1 MLFATLKVI
10 GIAIEVVLL
19 FNLLIVVHELGH
31 FFAARWRGL
40 KVEKF
45 AIWFG
50 KPVWSKTIGGVEY
63 RLGSIPAGG
72 FVAIPQLA
80 PMEAL
85 EGETNEKGE
94 DLPPARP
101 LDKIIVAFAGPLASL
116 SLAFLFACVVWF
128 VGRPV
133 SEAETTSVIGYVVPG
148 GPAAKAG
155 LQPGDKILA
164 VNGHRVT
171 KIGGMGRMGDSVAW
185 NVAVSDAPVIP
196 IRFVRDGQE
205 RVVEVEPLVE
215 PNNGWGRKNLRQI
228 QIAPAMTPMIAKVFP
243 NSPAAEAG
251 LRSGDLVVAANG
263 KPLLSPIPLAEL
275 LSTTKGASVSLTIRR
290 GEGRAVPLKW
300 SSGLDTRLNTI
311 NLHSIE
317 WTVAITPRI
326 PDGQKQARIG
336 ILWDE
341 RGMITLVHPSPS
353 FQIKSSVL
361 TMWETI
367 SALISPRSEIGVQ
380 QLSGPVGI
388 MRIYYLLFQSP
399 MGWQL
404 ALWFSVVLNVN
415 LAVMNLL
422 PLPVLDGGHIL
433 LALIEWFLGHPI
445 HQKTLEIVQSGFAM
459 LLIGTMLY
467 ISFFD
472 VSDLVT
478 GHKSATASTLDKAE
492 TMIFSTPASSAVP
505 TQTPAEAKP

>member
-1 MLFATLKVI
+1 MFFGILKVI
-10 GIAIEVVLL
+10 GILLEVVLL

-31 FFAARWRGL
+31 FVAARWCGL

-50 KPVWSKTIGGVEY
+50 KPLWSKTVGGVEY

-72 FVAIPQLA
+72 FVAIPQLG

-85 EGETNEKGE
+85 EGETNEKGA

-101 LDKIIVAFAGPLASL
+101 IDKIIVALAGPVASL
-116 SLAFLFACVVWF
+116 GLAFLFACVVWF

-133 SEAETTSVIGYVVPG
+133 SQAETTNMIGYVLEG

-155 LQPGDKILA
+155 MLPGDRILA
-164 VNGHRVT
+164 VNGQPVKR
-171 KIGGMGRMGDSVAW
+171 INGMGRMGDSVAW
-185 NVAVSDAPVIP
+185 NVAVSSSPVIP
-196 IRFVRDGQE
+196 IRFERDGVE
-205 RVVEVEPLVE
+205 KIVEVEPLVQ
-215 PNNGWGRKNLRQI
+215 PKKGWGRKNLRQI
-228 QIAPAMTPMIAKVFP
+228 QIMPAMTPMVAKVAA

-251 LRSGDLVVAANG
+251 LRGGDLVVAANG
-263 KPLLSPIPLAEL
+263 QKLLSQPALAEIL
-275 LSTTKGASVSLTIRR
+275 NATKGSPVTLTIRR
-290 GEGRAVPLKW
+290 G
-300 SSGLDTRLNTI
+300 SSAGVGGSDL
-311 NLHSIE
+311 
-317 WTVAITPRI
+317 TVTVTPRI

-336 ILWDE
+336 IFWDE
-341 RGMITLVHPSPS
+341 RGIVTLTHPNPIT
-353 FQIKSSVL
+353 QIRSSIL

-367 SALISPRSEIGVQ
+367 SAVTAPHSEISVQ

-388 MRIYYLLFQSP
+388 MRIYYLLFESP

-433 LALIEWFLGHPI
+433 LALIEWACGHPI
-445 HQKTLEIVQSGFAM
+445 HQKTLEVVQTAFAM

-478 GHKSATASTLDKAE
+478 GHKSSTIMEKSTETMTFSPTTSPAATA
-492 TMIFSTPASSAVP
+492 P
-505 TQTPAEAKP
+505 TKP

>member
-1 MLFATLKVI
+1 
-10 GIAIEVVLL
+10 
-19 FNLLIVVHELGH
+19 LGH
-31 FFAARWRGL
+31 FVAARWCGL

-50 KPVWSKTIGGVEY
+50 RPLWSKTIGGVEY

-72 FVAIPQLA
+72 FVAIPQLG

-85 EGETNEKGE
+85 EGETNEKGA

-101 LDKIIVAFAGPLASL
+101 IDKIIVALAGPVASL
-116 SLAFLFACVVWF
+116 GLAFLFACVVWF

-133 SEAETTSVIGYVVPG
+133 SEAETTNMIGYVLEG

-155 LQPGDKILA
+155 LLPGDRILA
-164 VNGHRVT
+164 VNGHPVKR
-171 KIGGMGRMGDSVAW
+171 INGMGRMGDSVAW
-185 NVAVSDAPVIP
+185 NVAVSSSPVIP
-196 IRFVRDGQE
+196 IRFERDGKQQI
-205 RVVEVEPLVE
+205 VEVEPFVQ
-215 PNNGWGRKNLRQI
+215 PSKGWGRKNLRQI
-228 QIAPAMTPMIAKVFP
+228 QIMPAMTPMVAKVAA
-243 NSPAAEAG
+243 NSPASEAG

-263 KPLLSPIPLAEL
+263 QKLLSQPALAEIL
-275 LSTTKGASVSLTIRR
+275 NATKGSPVTLTIRR
-290 GEGRAVPLKW
+290 G
-300 SSGLDTRLNTI
+300 SSTGVGGSDL
-311 NLHSIE
+311 
-317 WTVAITPRI
+317 TVTVTPRI

-336 ILWDE
+336 IFWDE
-341 RGMITLVHPSPS
+341 RGIVTLVHPTPL
-353 FQIKSSVL
+353 FQVKSSIL

-367 SALISPRSEIGVQ
+367 SAVAAPHSEISVQ

-388 MRIYYLLFQSP
+388 MRIYYLLFESP

-433 LALIEWFLGHPI
+433 LAFIEWVCGHPI
-445 HQKTLEIVQSGFAM
+445 HQKTLEIVQTTFAM
-459 LLIGTMLY
+459 LLIGAMLY

-478 GHKSATASTLDKAE
+478 GHKSSAIMEKSAE
-492 TMIFSTPASSAVP
+492 TMTFTSPTASSATVAP
-505 TQTPAEAKP
+505 TPAPAPAKP

>member
-1 MLFATLKVI
+1 MLSEVIKVLC
-10 GIAIEVVLL
+10 IAVEVVLL

-31 FFAARWRGL
+31 FFAAKWRGL

-50 KPVWSKTIGGVEY
+50 KPLWSKTIGGVEY

-85 EGETNEKGE
+85 EGETDEKGE

-101 LDKIIVAFAGPLASL
+101 LDKAIVALAGPVASL
-116 SLAFLFACVVWF
+116 ALAFVIACVVWQ

-133 SEAETTSVIGYVVPG
+133 SEAETTNVIGYVLEG

-164 VNGHRVT
+164 VNGHPVSR
-171 KIGGMGRMGDSVAW
+171 INGMGRMSDSVAW
-185 NVAVSDAPVIP
+185 NLAVSSAPVVP
-196 IRFVRDGQE
+196 IRFERDGKQQ
-205 RVVEVEPLVE
+205 VIEVEPIVE
-215 PNNGWGRKNLRQI
+215 PTKGWGRKNLRQI
-228 QIAPAMTPMIAKVFP
+228 QVVPAMTPLIARVFP
-243 NSPAAEAG
+243 NSPAEQAG
-251 LRSGDLVVAANG
+251 LRPGDLVVAANG
-263 KPLLSPIPLAEL
+263 KKLYSGETLAVM
-275 LSTTKGASVSLTIRR
+275 LSTTKGAPVTLTIQR
-290 GEGRAVPLKW
+290 GGADFPI
-300 SSGLDTRLNTI
+300 T
-311 NLHSIE
+311 
-317 WTVAITPRI
+317 ITPRI
-326 PDGQKQARIG
+326 PVGEKQARLGIQWDQRGVIG
-336 ILWDE
+336 
-341 RGMITLVHPSPS
+341 LVHPDPLT
-353 FQIKSSVL
+353 QIKSSLL

-367 SALISPRSEIGVQ
+367 SAVTDRHSEIGVQ

-415 LAVMNLL
+415 LAVMNML

-433 LALIEWFLGHPI
+433 LAFIEWICGHPI
-445 HQKTLEIVQSGFAM
+445 HQKTLEIVQTTFAM

-467 ISFFD
+467 ISFYD
-472 VSDLVT
+472 VSDLVSGRKSSSPSEKAVET
-478 GHKSATASTLDKAE
+478 MTFSPASPSAT
-492 TMIFSTPASSAVP
+492 TPS
-505 TQTPAEAKP
+505 KP

>member
-1 MLFATLKVI
+1 MLSGALNVL
-10 GIAIEVVLL
+10 GLVLEVVLL

-31 FFAARWRGL
+31 FLAARWRGL

-50 KPVWSKTIGGVEY
+50 KPLWSRTIGGVEY

-72 FVAIPQLA
+72 FVAIPQLG

-85 EGETNEKGE
+85 EGETTDGGAE
-94 DLPPARP
+94 LPPAGP
-101 LDKIIVAFAGPLASL
+101 LDKIIVAFAGPAASL
-116 SLAFLFACVVWF
+116 TLAFLFACVVWL

-133 SEAETTSVIGYVVPG
+133 GEAETTNVVGYVLEG

-155 LQPGDKILA
+155 ILPGDRILS
-164 VNGHRVT
+164 VNGHPVT
-171 KIGGMGRMGDSVAW
+171 RINGMGRMGDSVAW
-185 NVAVSDAPVIP
+185 NVAVSSSPVIP
-196 IRFVRDGQE
+196 VRIERDGTP
-205 RVVEVEPLVE
+205 RVVMVEPVAE
-215 PNNGWGRKNLRQI
+215 PRSGWGRRNLRQI
-228 QIAPAMTPMIAKVFP
+228 RILPAMTPMIAKVFR
-243 NSPAAEAG
+243 NSPAEGAG
-251 LRSGDLVVAANG
+251 LRGGDLVVATNG
-263 KPLLSPIPLAEL
+263 RRLLSQAALAEL
-275 LSTTKGASVSLTIRR
+275 LDATKGAPVTLTIRR
-290 GEGRAVPLKW
+290 GGAEFPVTL
-300 SSGLDTRLNTI
+300 
-311 NLHSIE
+311 
-317 WTVAITPRI
+317 TPRI
-326 PDGQKQARIG
+326 PEGEKQARIG

-341 RGMITLVHPSPS
+341 RGIVTLIHPDPLT
-353 FQIKSSVL
+353 QIKSSIL

-367 SALISPRSEIGVQ
+367 SAVAAPRSEISVQ

-388 MRIYYLLFQSP
+388 MRIYYMLFQSP

-433 LALIEWFLGHPI
+433 LALIEWACGHPI
-445 HQKTLEIVQSGFAM
+445 HRRTLEVVQSGFAM
-459 LLIGTMLY
+459 LLIGVMLY

-478 GHKSATASTLDKAE
+478 GRKAATGIERIRE
-492 TMIFSTPASSAVP
+492 TMTFRPDGPTVP
-505 TQTPAEAKP
+505 GKP

>member
-1 MLFATLKVI
+1 MFLGALKVV
-10 GIAIEVVLL
+10 GIFLEVVLL

-50 KPVWSKTIGGVEY
+50 KALWSKTINGVEY

-85 EGETNEKGE
+85 EGESNDKGE
-94 DLPPARP
+94 PLPPARP
-101 LDKIIVAFAGPLASL
+101 LDKIIVALAGPAASL
-116 SLAFLFACVVWF
+116 GLAFLIACVVWY

-133 SEAETTSVIGYVVPG
+133 SEAETTNVIGYVLEG

-155 LQPGDKILA
+155 LQPGDKILT
-164 VNGHRVT
+164 VNGHTVT
-171 KIGGMGRMGDSVAW
+171 RINGMGRMSDSVAW
-185 NVAVSDAPVIP
+185 NLAISSSPVVP
-196 IRFVRDGQE
+196 IRYE
-205 RVVEVEPLVE
+205 RAGKQSVVEVEPFVE
-215 PNNGWGRKNLRQI
+215 PTKGWGRKNLRQI
-228 QIAPAMTPMIAKVFP
+228 QIIPAMTPLIARVIP
-243 NSPAAEAG
+243 NSPAEEAG
-251 LRSGDLVVAANG
+251 LRAGDLVIAANG
-263 KPLLSPIPLAEL
+263 QTLYSGQTLAEL
-275 LSTTKGASVSLTIRR
+275 LTKTKGAPVTLTIRR
-290 GEGRAVPLKW
+290 GGADFPI
-300 SSGLDTRLNTI
+300 S
-311 NLHSIE
+311 
-317 WTVAITPRI
+317 ITPRI
-326 PDGQKQARIG
+326 PVGEKQARLG
-336 ILWDE
+336 IQWDQ
-341 RGMITLVHPSPS
+341 RGLITLVHPDPVT
-353 FQIKSSVL
+353 QIKSSLL

-367 SALISPRSEIGVQ
+367 SAVTARHSEIGVQ

-415 LAVMNLL
+415 LAVMNML

-433 LALIEWFLGHPI
+433 LAFIEWICGHPI
-445 HQKTLEIVQSGFAM
+445 HQKTLEIVQTTFAM

-467 ISFFD
+467 ISFYD
-472 VSDLVT
+472 VSDLVM
-478 GHKSATASTLDKAE
+478 GHKSAPVSASDKTAEIMT
-492 TMIFSTPASSAVP
+492 FSPKSPANVAAPAS
-505 TQTPAEAKP
+505 AKP

>member
-1 MLFATLKVI
+1 MLSEVIKVLC
-10 GIAIEVVLL
+10 IAVEVVLL

-31 FFAARWRGL
+31 FFAAKWRGL

-50 KPVWSKTIGGVEY
+50 KPLWSKTIGGVEY

-85 EGETNEKGE
+85 EGETDEKGE

-101 LDKIIVAFAGPLASL
+101 LDKAIVALAGPVASL
-116 SLAFLFACVVWF
+116 ALAFVIACVVWQ

-133 SEAETTSVIGYVVPG
+133 SEAETTNVIGYVLEG

-164 VNGHRVT
+164 VNGHPVSR
-171 KIGGMGRMGDSVAW
+171 INGMGRMSDSVAW
-185 NVAVSDAPVIP
+185 NLAVSSAPVVP
-196 IRFVRDGQE
+196 IRFERDGKQQ
-205 RVVEVEPLVE
+205 VIEVEPVVE
-215 PNNGWGRKNLRQI
+215 PTKGWGRKNLRQI
-228 QIAPAMTPMIAKVFP
+228 QIVPAMTPLIARVFP
-243 NSPAAEAG
+243 NSPAEQAG
-251 LRSGDLVVAANG
+251 LRPGDLVVAANG
-263 KPLLSPIPLAEL
+263 KKLYSGETLAVM
-275 LSTTKGASVSLTIRR
+275 LSTTKGAPVTLTIQR
-290 GEGRAVPLKW
+290 GGADFPI
-300 SSGLDTRLNTI
+300 T
-311 NLHSIE
+311 
-317 WTVAITPRI
+317 ITPRI
-326 PDGQKQARIG
+326 PVGEKQARLGIQWDQRGVIG
-336 ILWDE
+336 
-341 RGMITLVHPSPS
+341 LVHPDPVT
-353 FQIKSSVL
+353 QIKSSLL

-367 SALISPRSEIGVQ
+367 SAVTDRHSEIGVQ

-415 LAVMNLL
+415 LAVMNML

-433 LALIEWFLGHPI
+433 LAFIEWICGHPI
-445 HQKTLEIVQSGFAM
+445 HQKTLEIVQTTFAM

-467 ISFFD
+467 ISFYD
-472 VSDLVT
+472 VSDLVSGRRSSSPSEKAVET
-478 GHKSATASTLDKAE
+478 MTFSPASPSAT
-492 TMIFSTPASSAVP
+492 TPS
-505 TQTPAEAKP
+505 KP

>member
-1 MLFATLKVI
+1 MLSEVFKVLC
-10 GIAIEVVLL
+10 IAVEVVLL

-31 FFAARWRGL
+31 FFAAKWRGL

-50 KPVWSKTIGGVEY
+50 KPLWSKTIRGVEY

-85 EGETNEKGE
+85 EGETDEKGE

-101 LDKIIVAFAGPLASL
+101 LDKAIVALAGPVASL
-116 SLAFLFACVVWF
+116 ALAFVIACVVWQ

-133 SEAETTSVIGYVVPG
+133 SEAETTNVIGYVLEG

-164 VNGHRVT
+164 VNGHPVSR
-171 KIGGMGRMGDSVAW
+171 INGMGRMSDSVAW
-185 NVAVSDAPVIP
+185 NLAVSSSPVVP
-196 IRFVRDGQE
+196 IRFERDGKQQ
-205 RVVEVEPLVE
+205 VIEVEPTVE
-215 PNNGWGRKNLRQI
+215 PTKGWGRKNLRQI
-228 QIAPAMTPMIAKVFP
+228 QIIPAMTPLIARVFP
-243 NSPAAEAG
+243 NSPAEQAG

-263 KPLLSPIPLAEL
+263 KKLYSGETLAVMLSA
-275 LSTTKGASVSLTIRR
+275 TKGAPMTLTIQR
-290 GEGRAVPLKW
+290 GGADFPI
-300 SSGLDTRLNTI
+300 T
-311 NLHSIE
+311 
-317 WTVAITPRI
+317 ITPRI
-326 PDGQKQARIG
+326 PVGEKQARLG
-336 ILWDE
+336 IQWDQ
-341 RGMITLVHPSPS
+341 RGVIRLVHPDPLT
-353 FQIKSSVL
+353 QIKSSLL

-367 SALISPRSEIGVQ
+367 SAVTDRHSEIGVQ

-415 LAVMNLL
+415 LAVMNML

-433 LALIEWFLGHPI
+433 LAFIEWICGHPI
-445 HQKTLEIVQSGFAM
+445 HQKTLEIVQTTFAM

-467 ISFFD
+467 ISFYD
-472 VSDLVT
+472 VSDLVSGRKSSSPSEKAVET
-478 GHKSATASTLDKAE
+478 MTFSPASPSAT
-492 TMIFSTPASSAVP
+492 TPA
-505 TQTPAEAKP
+505 KP

>member
-1 MLFATLKVI
+1 MLSEVIKVLC
-10 GIAIEVVLL
+10 IAVEVVLL

-31 FFAARWRGL
+31 FFAAKWRGL

-50 KPVWSKTIGGVEY
+50 KPLWSKTIGGVEY

-80 PMEAL
+80 PIEAL
-85 EGETNEKGE
+85 EGETDEKGE

-101 LDKIIVAFAGPLASL
+101 LDKAIVALAGPVASL
-116 SLAFLFACVVWF
+116 ALAFVIACVVWQ

-133 SEAETTSVIGYVVPG
+133 SEAETTNVIGYVLEG

-164 VNGHRVT
+164 VNGHPVSR
-171 KIGGMGRMGDSVAW
+171 INGMGRMSDSVAW
-185 NVAVSDAPVIP
+185 NLAVSSAPVVP
-196 IRFVRDGQE
+196 IRFERDGKQQ
-205 RVVEVEPLVE
+205 VIEVEPIVE
-215 PNNGWGRKNLRQI
+215 PTKGWGRKNLRQI
-228 QIAPAMTPMIAKVFP
+228 QIVPAMTPLIARVFP
-243 NSPAAEAG
+243 NSPAEQAG
-251 LRSGDLVVAANG
+251 LRPGDLVVAANG
-263 KPLLSPIPLAEL
+263 KKLYSGETLAVM
-275 LSTTKGASVSLTIRR
+275 LSTTKGAPVTLTIQR
-290 GEGRAVPLKW
+290 GGADFPI
-300 SSGLDTRLNTI
+300 T
-311 NLHSIE
+311 
-317 WTVAITPRI
+317 ITPRI
-326 PDGQKQARIG
+326 PVGEKQARLGIQWDQRGVIG
-336 ILWDE
+336 
-341 RGMITLVHPSPS
+341 LVHPDPLT
-353 FQIKSSVL
+353 QIKSSLL

-367 SALISPRSEIGVQ
+367 SAVTDRHSEIGVQ

-415 LAVMNLL
+415 LAVMNML

-433 LALIEWFLGHPI
+433 LAFIEWICGHPI
-445 HQKTLEIVQSGFAM
+445 HQKTLEIVQTTFAM

-467 ISFFD
+467 ISFYD
-472 VSDLVT
+472 VSDLVSGRKSSSPSEKAVET
-478 GHKSATASTLDKAE
+478 MTFSPASPSAT
-492 TMIFSTPASSAVP
+492 TPA
-505 TQTPAEAKP
+505 KP

>member
-1 MLFATLKVI
+1 MFSEVIKVLC
-10 GIAIEVVLL
+10 IAVEVVLL

-31 FFAARWRGL
+31 FFAAKWRGL

-50 KPVWSKTIGGVEY
+50 KPLWSKTIGGVEY

-85 EGETNEKGE
+85 EGETDEKGE

-101 LDKIIVAFAGPLASL
+101 LDKAIVALAGPVASL
-116 SLAFLFACVVWF
+116 ALAFVIACVVWQ

-133 SEAETTSVIGYVVPG
+133 SEAETTNVIGYVLEG

-164 VNGHRVT
+164 VNGHPVSR
-171 KIGGMGRMGDSVAW
+171 INGMGRMSDSVAW
-185 NVAVSDAPVIP
+185 NLAVSSAPVVP
-196 IRFVRDGQE
+196 IRFERDGKQQ
-205 RVVEVEPLVE
+205 VIEVEPIVE
-215 PNNGWGRKNLRQI
+215 PTKGWGRKNLRQI
-228 QIAPAMTPMIAKVFP
+228 QIVPAMTPLIARVFP
-243 NSPAAEAG
+243 NSPAEQAG
-251 LRSGDLVVAANG
+251 LRPGDLVVAANG
-263 KPLLSPIPLAEL
+263 KKLYSGETLAVM
-275 LSTTKGASVSLTIRR
+275 LSTTKGAPVTLTIQR
-290 GEGRAVPLKW
+290 GGADFPI
-300 SSGLDTRLNTI
+300 T
-311 NLHSIE
+311 
-317 WTVAITPRI
+317 ITPRI
-326 PDGQKQARIG
+326 PVGEKQARLGIQWDQRGVIG
-336 ILWDE
+336 
-341 RGMITLVHPSPS
+341 LVHPDPVT
-353 FQIKSSVL
+353 QIKSSLL

-367 SALISPRSEIGVQ
+367 SAVTDRHSEIGVQ

-415 LAVMNLL
+415 LAVMNML

-433 LALIEWFLGHPI
+433 LAFIEWICGHPI
-445 HQKTLEIVQSGFAM
+445 HQKTLEIVQTTFAM

-467 ISFFD
+467 ISFYD
-472 VSDLVT
+472 VSDLVSGRKSSSPSEKAVET
-478 GHKSATASTLDKAE
+478 MTFSPASPSAT
-492 TMIFSTPASSAVP
+492 TPA
-505 TQTPAEAKP
+505 KP

>member
-1 MLFATLKVI
+1 MFLATLKVI

-31 FFAARWRGL
+31 FFAAKWRGL

-50 KPVWSKTIGGVEY
+50 KPLWSKTIGGVEY

-80 PMEAL
+80 PMDAI
-85 EGETNEKGE
+85 EGGCDERA
-94 DLPPARP
+94 DQLPLAKP
-101 LDKIIVAFAGPLASL
+101 LDKIIVALAGPAASL
-116 SLAFLFACVVWF
+116 GLAFVFACIVFV

-133 SEAETTSVIGYVVPG
+133 SEAETTNVIGYVVEG

-155 LQPGDKILA
+155 LQPGDKILS

-171 KIGGMGRMGDSVAW
+171 RISGMGRMSDTVSW
-185 NVAVSDAPVIP
+185 NVATSDAPVIP
-196 IRFVRDGQE
+196 IRFERHGQQ
-205 RVVEVEPLVE
+205 RTVEVEPFVQ
-215 PNNGWGRKNLRQI
+215 PTSGWGRKNLRQI
-228 QIAPAMTPMIAKVFP
+228 QVAPAMIPMIARVFP

-251 LRSGDLVVAANG
+251 LKNGDLVVAANG
-263 KPLLSPIPLAEL
+263 QKLFSPIPLAEI
-275 LSTTKGASVSLTIRR
+275 LSTSKGAPVTLSIRR
-290 GEGRAVPLKW
+290 GGKHG
-300 SSGLDTRLNTI
+300 SDFSTT
-311 NLHSIE
+311 
-317 WTVAITPRI
+317 ITPRI
-326 PDGQKQARIG
+326 PDGQTQPRIG
-336 ILWDE
+336 IEWDQ
-341 RGMITLVHPSPS
+341 RGLVTLSHPRPLS
-353 FQIKSSVL
+353 QIKSSIL

-367 SALISPRSEIGVQ
+367 SAVTAPRSEIGVQ

-445 HQKTLEIVQSGFAM
+445 HQKTLEIVQSAFAM

-478 GHKSATASTLDKAE
+478 GRKSATVSTADKAE
-492 TMIFSTPASSAVP
+492 SMTFSTPAE
-505 TQTPAEAKP
+505 TPAPAPTSSPATP

>member
-1 MLFATLKVI
+1 MVFEVLKVL
-10 GIAIEVVLL
+10 GIAVEVVLL

-31 FFAARWRGL
+31 FFAAKWRGL

-50 KPVWSKTIGGVEY
+50 KPLWSKTVGGVEY

-85 EGETNEKGE
+85 EGETDEKGE

-101 LDKIIVAFAGPLASL
+101 LDKIIVALAGPVASL
-116 SLAFLFACVVWF
+116 GLAFAIACVVWF

-133 SEAETTSVIGYVVPG
+133 SESETTNVIGYVMED

-155 LQPGDKILA
+155 LQAGDRILA
-164 VNGHRVT
+164 VNGHPVKR
-171 KIGGMGRMGDSVAW
+171 INGMGRMSDSVAW
-185 NVAVSDAPVIP
+185 NLAISSAPVVP
-196 IRFVRDGQE
+196 IRFERDGKEQ
-205 RVVEVEPLVE
+205 VVEVEPYVE
-215 PNNGWGRKNLRQI
+215 PNRGWGRKNLRQI
-228 QIAPAMTPMIAKVFP
+228 QIIPAMTPLIARVFP
-243 NSPAAEAG
+243 NSPAEEAG
-251 LRSGDLVVAANG
+251 LREGDLVIAAEG
-263 KPLLSPIPLAEL
+263 KKLYSGQTLAEL
-275 LSTTKGASVSLTIRR
+275 LGATKGAPVSLTIRR
-290 GEGRAVPLKW
+290 GGADFSVSL
-300 SSGLDTRLNTI
+300 
-311 NLHSIE
+311 
-317 WTVAITPRI
+317 TPRI
-326 PDGQKQARIG
+326 PVGEKQARLG
-336 ILWDE
+336 IQWDP
-341 RGMITLVHPSPS
+341 RGITTLLHPDPVT
-353 FQIKSSVL
+353 QVKSSLL

-367 SALISPRSEIGVQ
+367 SAVTDRHSEIGVQ

-415 LAVMNLL
+415 LAVMNML

-433 LALIEWFLGHPI
+433 LAIIEWICGHPI
-445 HQKTLEIVQSGFAM
+445 HQKTLEVVQTTFAM

-478 GHKSATASTLDKAE
+478 GRKSSSPGDRSAE
-492 TMIFSTPASSAVP
+492 TMTFSPASP
-505 TQTPAEAKP
+505 AKP